1 VLKPG
6 QWRDSLNEV
15 VDGEPASKDP
25 SRPFRRLA
33 TAIILSATI
42 DLLRSQNPQI
52 RGNAEHFLFPKDPGM
67 REHFNRTVQA
77 SGIDRL
83 WLTERLS
90 RVQDSACPFNRA
102 QVRRAKYS

>member
-1 VLKPG
+1 
-6 QWRDSLNEV
+6 
-15 VDGEPASKDP
+15 
-25 SRPFRRLA
+25 
-33 TAIILSATI
+33 
-42 DLLRSQNPQI
+42 
-52 RGNAEHFLFPKDPGM
+52 M